1 MLYYVK
7 TINLQ
12 SLGKFEEAEKLLL
25 YAIQILPERLYPY
38 YLLTKLYADPA
49 FHQKNK
55 MRETRLLLLTKKPK
69 IQNLAVQQMQEEIQ
83 RILNQNLTTSD
94 DK

>member
-49 FHQKNK
+49 FHQKK
-55 MRETRLLLLTKKPK
+55 
-69 IQNLAVQQMQEEIQ
+69 
-83 RILNQNLTTSD
+83 
-94 DK
+94 

>member
-1 MLYYVK
+1 
-7 TINLQ
+7 
-12 SLGKFEEAEKLLL
+12 
-25 YAIQILPERLYPY
+25 
-38 YLLTKLYADPA
+38 
-49 FHQKNK
+49 
-55 MRETRLLLLTKKPK
+55 MRETGLLLLTKKPK